1 MKILRYLVIS
11 IIIVI
16 TFTAGG
22 FLYRWMNKGVV
33 SFVMPKISSDLE
45 IKEVHL
51 TRVAAGRTEWELT
64 AKSADYFKEKGVTS
78 LDSPQV
84 VFYGKKGKR
93 MELEG
98 ENGEIFKDTNDITVS
113 GNVKITTSDGYLFR
127 SDSLTYSSEKKVVT
141 TESKVFIKGK
151 RLEIEGVG
159 MLADM
164 ERDTVLLKKGV
175 KAVLEGSVK

>member
-22 FLYRWMNKGVV
+22 FLYLWMNKGVIP
-33 SFVMPKISSDLE
+33 FVIPKIGSDLR

-51 TRVAAGRTEWELT
+51 TRAVAGRTEWELT
-64 AKSADYFKEKGVTS
+64 AKSADYFKEKGVTY

-84 VFYGKKGKR
+84 VFYGEKGKR

-98 ENGEIFKDTNDITVS
+98 DNGEIFNDTNDITVS
-113 GNVKITTSDGYLFR
+113 GNVKITTSDGYLLR
-127 SDSLTYSSEKKVVT
+127 SDSLRYSSEKKVVT

-151 RLEIEGVG
+151 GLEIEGIG
-159 MLADM
+159 MSADI
-164 ERDTVLLKKGV
+164 ERNTALIKRGV
-175 KAVLEGSVK
+175 KAVLEGNVK